1 MGFANGQDLLCVVG
15 TMDELK
21 STPLM
26 GCEWAEDYVV
36 DCAIVPEAF
45 FDLIDELIQGV
56 EALRGEGK

>member
-1 MGFANGQDLLCVVG
+1 
-15 TMDELK
+15 MDELK